1 MDPLLQKRVEQLP
14 DERVALFAL
23 IDRFSSTIKSYQNQ
37 YVSIVRARDNDL
49 QTRKSNMQATLSALK
64 KEQSLQQTS
73 LKKKCDTELA
83 NIDKRISECRRQAS
97 TDLTLQD
104 SLVNEKEQEVLSRLA
119 SLRKS
124 DESTA
129 NGYREVK
136 DRISETIK
144 NLQVALGK
152 TSKGVYRLDRITASF
167 SLSSVIKDKSAALQA
182 VRIDL
187 IDKAKRIYDEIL
199 RITESLPRKIIF
211 HKKRTALIKELLQLE
226 SDAKVALQ
234 MLEDLIN
241 KEQLQRQNNGNEEV
255 KRFREQCNERK
266 QKIGLERDRK
276 LAALNA
282 ERATVEKNNSDSLKK
297 QSDSHILMYN
307 KTESSHKAQMSEALT
322 RWEKQLLS
330 CNQAFQATM
339 EKEFPAKQMNA
350 WLKQFWFHPDKV
362 ENYTNKGH
370 QLNTMIGIAEVDVSS
385 WFSGATGSVIGKVLT
400 NYILLFGTN
409 SKWANRCYCD
419 RKINLPYTIS
429 IEKGTSVHI
438 SCADG
443 TEERGKNML
452 NAIGMR
458 MLRSVPAC
466 QMRFQLI
473 DHSGIGAFGK
483 LLSIDPA
490 TVVNPGD
497 PVVKSIAIGENGN
510 VHSTP
515 KDIAQQIAETKI
527 TMDSLAK
534 DLIGC
539 PSIRHF
545 NQLNPLSKQIYRPLL
560 MMNFPSGIG
569 PVELQT
575 LQAMHNDCAS
585 WGFSMLLVQPDK
597 ALKGLK
603 PEIIEKIKDFCS
615 NLLCL
620 RIADTTGAIT
630 VLNSQSPTEQ
640 KSQIRLFALPN
651 TDVLR
656 QVAVQYRKESV
667 EASKIQINFTGAKD
681 VYPDPKNWFNT
692 NADSGVVVPVGY
704 LEGGQPL
711 QLQFDDVHHVHTVIM
726 GNTGSG
732 KTNLLHVLITN
743 LMLRYRPEEVQV
755 YLIDFKYGLDFRI
768 YTRFYLPNFK
778 AISVTS
784 DAEFALA
791 ILRDLENQQKQ
802 RSNIMGSKYQKISD
816 YNASGTGKKMGRIF
830 LIIDELYELVKR
842 AQDDIQKEIL
852 QRIDSFA
859 HQTRAFGLNMIISGQ
874 DLDKIDG
881 FDTVVNQCST
891 RIAMHCKDDQ
901 VEMLLG
907 SSGVARMHTI
917 DETDVGA
924 CVVSLSD
931 GNNPQIER
939 TTFIGSGQLEQ
950 LLVKIQDNYLKT
962 RSYPKPKV
970 LLTKVTDDPNHP
982 IQLFVSQGILP
993 NNPINKLMVG
1003 EPISMERTL
1012 NLCPEGNM
1020 WIAGGY
1026 QTEKAMDAAGSLLF
1040 FTGIS
1045 LLMSKLKNGNSDI
1058 ICSNC
1063 SDNQFRT
1070 IEEEEKD
1077 YIGQLASRYPKL
1089 FSYYKA
1095 DQIRQSLNFILK
1107 ELDDRRNGKDCKK
1120 AVWWILLMPELISN
1134 LADDSNFIIGLKEVM
1149 ASSYEFNIHVIVWT
1163 ANPKRAQELQLD
1175 KIIYKDK
1182 ICLEM
1187 SNEDIKLVVGTELQN
1202 ELREHKAIHLGTNR
1216 MRFHIYEIPDGQWM
1230 NQLHDRLRHYDSNTK
1245 V

>member
-1 MDPLLQKRVEQLP
+1 MDALLQQKVEQLP
-14 DERVALFAL
+14 DERTALFAL
-23 IDRFSSTIKSYQNQ
+23 IDRFSGAIVSYQKQ
-37 YVSIVRARDNDL
+37 YASIVSSRDKDL
-49 QTRKSNMQATLSALK
+49 QDRKANMQKTLSTLKNDHAGQQTALK
-64 KEQSLQQTS
+64 KKHES
-73 LKKKCDTELA
+73 ELA
-83 NIDKRISECRRQAS
+83 SIDRRISDCRRQAS

-119 SLRKS
+119 SQRES
-124 DESTA
+124 DKRTA

-136 DRISETIK
+136 EKISETIK
-144 NLQVALGK
+144 NVRVALGQ
-152 TSKGVYRLDRITASF
+152 TSKGAYRLDRITDSF
-167 SLSSVIKDKSAALQA
+167 SLSSTVKDHSSALQA
-182 VRIDL
+182 VKREL
-187 IDKAKRIYDEIL
+187 IDKAKQLYEEIL

-211 HKKRTALIKELLQLE
+211 HKKRTALIKELMQLE
-226 SDAKVALQ
+226 TDANAAVKV
-234 MLEDLIN
+234 LEDQIN
-241 KEQLQRQNNGNEEV
+241 KEQLQRQNKGNDEI
-255 KRFREQCNERK
+255 KRFRDKCNERK
-266 QKIGLERDRK
+266 QQIGLERDRK
-276 LAALNA
+276 ITALNT
-282 ERATVEKNNSDSLKK
+282 ERSNSEKS
-297 QSDSHILMYN
+297 Y
-307 KTESSHKAQMSEALT
+307 SEALKRLLDSQKLT
-322 RWEKQLLS
+322 YTQTEASHKKQILDASSRWEKQLS
-330 CNQAFQATM
+330 DCSRAFQVNM
-339 EKEFPAKQMNA
+339 EKQFPAKQMNA
-350 WLKQFWFHPDKV
+350 WLKQFWLHPDKV
-362 ENYTNKGH
+362 ENYTNQGH
-370 QLNTMIGIAEVDVSS
+370 QLNTIIGIAEVDVSS

-400 NYILLFGTN
+400 NYIWLFGTN
-409 SKWANRCYCD
+409 SKWANRCYST
-419 RKINLPYTIS
+419 RKLNLPYTMS
-429 IEKGTSVHI
+429 IEKGTSIHI

-443 TEERGKNML
+443 TEERGKSML

-473 DHSGIGAFGK
+473 DHSGIGAFGQ

-497 PVVKSIAIGENGN
+497 PIVKSIAIGENGN
-510 VHSTP
+510 VHSTV

-527 TMDSLAK
+527 TMDSLSK
-534 DLIGC
+534 DLTGC
-539 PSIRHF
+539 SSIRHF
-545 NQLNPLSKQIYRPLL
+545 NLQNPLSKQIYRPIL
-560 MMNFPSGIG
+560 MMNFPLGLGSI
-569 PVELQT
+569 ELQT

-585 WGFSMLLVQPDK
+585 WGFSMVLIQPDK

-603 PEIIEKIKDFCS
+603 PEVIEKIKDFCS
-615 NLLCL
+615 GLLCL
-620 RIADTTGAIT
+620 RIANPTAPLT
-630 VLNSQSPTEQ
+630 VLNSNSPTER
-640 KSQIRLFALPN
+640 KAQIKLFALPN
-651 TDVLR
+651 TDTLK
-656 QVAVQYRKESV
+656 QVAIQYRKESV
-667 EASKIQINFTGAKD
+667 EASKIQINFTGAKG
-681 VYPDPKNWFNT
+681 VYPNPAEWYKAS
-692 NADSGVVVPVGY
+692 ADSGVVIPVGY

-711 QLQFDDVHHVHTVIM
+711 RLQFDDVHHVHTVIM

-768 YTRFYLPNFK
+768 YTRFYLPNFR

-816 YNASGTGKKMGRIF
+816 YNASGAGKKMGRIF
-830 LIIDELYELVKR
+830 LIVDELYELVKR
-842 AQDDIQKEIL
+842 AQDDVQKEIL

-881 FDTVVNQCST
+881 FETVVNQCST

-907 SSGVARMHTI
+907 DAGVTRMHTI

-950 LLVKIQDNYLKT
+950 LLSKIQENYLQT

-970 LLTKVTDDPNHP
+970 LLTKVSDDPNHP
-982 IQLFVSQGILP
+982 IQLFVTQGLVP
-993 NNPINKLMVG
+993 DNHANKLMVG
-1003 EPISMERTL
+1003 EPISMERSL

-1026 QTEKAMDAAGSLLF
+1026 QTEKAMDAAESLLF
-1040 FTGIS
+1040 FTGVS
-1045 LLMSKLKNGNSDI
+1045 LLMSKLKYENSDI

-1063 SDNQFRT
+1063 ADNQLRT
-1070 IEEEEKD
+1070 IDEEEKD
-1077 YIGQLASRYPKL
+1077 YIGQLASNYPKL

-1095 DQIRQSLNFILK
+1095 DQLRQSLNLLLK
-1107 ELDDRRNGKDCKK
+1107 ELDDRRNGKSCKR
-1120 AVWWILLMPELISN
+1120 AIWWILLMPELLSDFAN
-1134 LADDSNFIIGLKEVM
+1134 DPNFVVGLREILS
-1149 ASSYEFNIHVIVWT
+1149 SSYEHNIHVVVWT
-1163 ANPKRAQELQLD
+1163 ANPKKAQELQLNQ
-1175 KIIYKDK
+1175 ITYKDK

-1187 SNEDIKLVVGTELQN
+1187 SNEDVKLVVGTELQG
-1202 ELREHKAIHLGTNR
+1202 ELSDYKAIHLGSNR
-1216 MRFHIYEIPDGQWM
+1216 MRFHIYEIPDGMWM
-1230 NQLHDRLRHYDSNTK
+1230 NQFHERLKRYNPNQ
-1245 V
+1245 